1 MDKRILGIL
10 LAAGKSKRFGVEDK
24 LLQDLLGKPVIYY
37 PLLVLENVEEIND
50 IILVSDK
57 EKRDLLRDFIGKW
70 GFKKVKNIVEGGKER
85 QDSVYN
91 ALKSV
96 SSYDFVLI
104 HDSARPLASEE
115 LVKRV
120 IKEGLR
126 KKAVV
131 TGLPVKDTIKLVDS
145 CGKVKETLPRERL
158 WQIQT
163 PQFFEFQ
170 LILEAHEKARKD
182 NFYGTDDSVLVER
195 LNFPVYVI
203 EGEPWNIKITTK
215 EDLEVIRWW
224 KQKGL

>member
-10 LAAGKSKRFGVEDK
+10 LAAGKSKRFGGEDK

-37 PLLVLENVEEIND
+37 PLLALENVEEISD

-145 CGKVKETLPRERL
+145 SGKVKETLPRERL

-182 NFYGTDDSVLVER
+182 NFYGTDDSILVER

-224 KQKGL
+224 KQKGF

>member
-1 MDKRILGIL
+1 M
-10 LAAGKSKRFGVEDK
+10 AAGRSKRFGSEDK
-24 LLQDLLGKPVIYY
+24 LLQDIMGRPVIYY
-37 PLLVLENVEEIND
+37 PLLVLENTEEIND

-57 EKRDLLRDFIGKW
+57 EKKDLLENSIREW
-70 GFKKVKNIVEGGKER
+70 GLKKVKNIVEGGEER

-104 HDSARPLASEE
+104 HDSARPLISER

-120 IKEGLR
+120 IKEGIE

-131 TGLPVKDTIKLVDS
+131 TGLPIKDTIKLVDS
-145 CGKVKETLPRERL
+145 CGKIIETLPRERL

-163 PQFFEFQ
+163 PQFFDFQ
-170 LILEAHEKARKD
+170 LILEAHERARKD
-182 NFYGTDDSVLVER
+182 NFYGTDDGVLVER
-195 LNFPVYVI
+195 LNFSVYIV

-215 EDLEVIRWW
+215 EDLELIRWW
-224 KQKGL
+224 KQKGF